1 MALATPIVVCA
12 YAEIALKGRN
22 RRVFLR
28 KLINNIQIA
37 LKGESIKSVNHVE
50 SRLLVHLEDPSRA
63 DEITKKLKRV
73 FGLQWI
79 SPVVAVP
86 RSEVDPE
93 LREQLEAD
101 EEPLLTQV
109 SEVACAMAEEL
120 RADARNFKIETRRSD
135 RKFALNSPQVSRAV
149 GYAVHTKTGLPGKMA
164 QPELQINVLVLK
176 ENVLVFSEKIAAHGG
191 LPFASSGR
199 TMVLLSGGID
209 SPVAAWLMMRR
220 GSRPEFVHF
229 YSGRNLD
236 EADVEKIKD
245 LAGILARFSP
255 VPLVLHL
262 VPVVPYEMRAIGVVE
277 DRYDMVMFRRFM
289 VKTAVR
295 LAKRNSCKALV
306 TGDSLGQ
313 VASQTLPNLAAI
325 SSDVTIPILRPLI
338 GMDKMEITA
347 WSKTIGAF
355 ETSILPYRDCCSI
368 RSPRPILNARAQEL
382 LEYSEKM
389 VLHDAVSE
397 ALEHTVR
404 LKIDPC

>member
-1 MALATPIVVCA
+1 MATATPIIACA

-22 RRVFLR
+22 RTVFLR
-28 KLINNIQIA
+28 TLINNIQIA
-37 LKGESIKSVNHVE
+37 LKGEAISSVKHVE
-50 SRLLVHLEDPSRA
+50 SRLLVHMDDPDRA
-63 DEITKKLKRV
+63 PEITAKLKRV

-86 RSEVDPE
+86 RGEVDPE
-93 LREQLEAD
+93 LREDLEAGV
-101 EEPLLTQV
+101 EPRLSRV
-109 SEVACAMAEEL
+109 SAVACNLAAEHG
-120 RADARNFKIETRRSD
+120 ATARHFKIETRRSD
-135 RKFALNSPQVSRAV
+135 RKFGLTSPGISRAI
-149 GYAVHTKTGLPGKMA
+149 GYAVHHQIGLPGQMTR
-164 QPELQINVLVLK
+164 PDLLINVVVLK
-176 ENVLVFSEKIAAHGG
+176 ENILVFAEKIPAYGG

-229 YSGRNLD
+229 YAGRNIE
-236 EADVEKIKD
+236 EADIEKIKD
-245 LAGILARFSP
+245 LVGILARYAP
-255 VPLVLHL
+255 VPLKLHL

-295 LAKRNSCKALV
+295 LARRNSCLALV

-313 VASQTLPNLAAI
+313 VASQTLRNLGAI
-325 SSDVTIPILRPLI
+325 SSDVSIPILRPLV
-338 GMDKMEITA
+338 GMDKLEITA
-347 WSKTIGAF
+347 WSKKIGAF

-382 LEYSEKM
+382 LHYSEKM
-389 VLHDAVSE
+389 ALHEAVAE
-397 ALEHTVR
+397 AVDHTVR
-404 LKIDPC
+404 LKIDPG

>member
-1 MALATPIVVCA
+1 MALATPIIACA

-22 RRVFLR
+22 RSVFLR
-28 KLINNIQIA
+28 KLINNIQVA
-37 LKGESIKSVNHVE
+37 LKGESIISVNHVE
-50 SRLLVHLEDPSRA
+50 SRLLVHLGEPERA
-63 DEITKKLKRV
+63 PEITVKLKRV

-86 RSEVDPE
+86 RTEVDPE
-93 LREQLEAD
+93 LREDLEANA
-101 EEPLLTQV
+101 EPRLSRV
-109 SEVACAMAEEL
+109 GEVATIMAEEQ
-120 RADARNFKIETRRSD
+120 RGNAQNFKIESRRSD
-135 RKFALNSPQVSRAV
+135 RKFGLNSPQVSRAV
-149 GYAVHTKTGLPGKMA
+149 GYTVHTKTGLPGKMT
-164 QPELQINVLVLK
+164 QPDLTINVVVLK
-176 ENVLVFSEKIAAHGG
+176 EHILIFSEKVQTYGG

-245 LAGILARFSP
+245 LAGILARYSP

-295 LAKRNSCKALV
+295 LAKRNSCRALV

-313 VASQTLPNLAAI
+313 VASQTLPNIAAI
-325 SSDVTIPILRPLI
+325 SSDVSIPILRPLI
-338 GMDKMEITA
+338 GMDKQEITA
-347 WSKTIGAF
+347 WSREIGAF

-368 RSPRPILNARAQEL
+368 RSPRPILNARSQEL

-389 VLHDAVSE
+389 ALHDAVTE
-397 ALEHTVR
+397 ALENTVR
-404 LKIDPC
+404 IKIDPR

>member
-1 MALATPIVVCA
+1 MALATPMIVCA

-22 RRVFLR
+22 RSVFLR

-37 LKGESIKSVNHVE
+37 LKGEPIISVNHVE
-50 SRLLVHLEDPSRA
+50 SRLLVHLDDPSRA
-63 DEITKKLKRV
+63 DEVAAKLKRV

-86 RSEVDPE
+86 RGEVDTE
-93 LREQLEAD
+93 LREHLEAD
-101 EEPLLTQV
+101 EEPLLSKV
-109 SEVACAMAEEL
+109 SEVACEMAEQQ
-120 RADARNFKIETRRSD
+120 RGDARHFKIETRRSD
-135 RKFALNSPQVSRAV
+135 RKFALNSPLVSRAV
-149 GYAVHTKTGLPGKMA
+149 GYAVHMKTKLPGQMKH
-164 QPELQINVLVLK
+164 PDLLINVLVLK
-176 ENVLVFSEKIAAHGG
+176 ENVLVFAEKIPGYGG

-245 LAGILARFSP
+245 LAGILARYSP
-255 VPLVLHL
+255 VPLVMHL

-295 LAKRNSCKALV
+295 LAKRNSCRALV

-313 VASQTLPNLAAI
+313 VASQTLPNIAAI
-325 SSDVTIPILRPLI
+325 SSDVSIPILRPLI

-347 WSKTIGAF
+347 WSREIGAF
-355 ETSILPYRDCCSI
+355 DTSILPYRDCCSI

-389 VLHDAVSE
+389 ALHEAVTE
-397 ALEHTVR
+397 AIENTVR
-404 LKIDPC
+404 LKIDPR